1 MAPADPRPLLPP
13 TAAIPPL
20 LRRLLRLGASLCLL
34 IALVLGVG
42 VGAADAAR
50 DTDSYDGNIF
60 ALYAG
65 NGSLVPPRS
74 TLRLALEE
82 HRPVVL
88 AYYLDDSRD
97 SKTFAPALSEL
108 QRTWGQRAE
117 LIYLTTDNLQTRADQ
132 GVSDPAHYWKGTI
145 PQVVVIDSAG
155 KVVFDAAGQVSVDAI
170 DAALAKAT
178 GTQAVEGREG
188 TVSRS
193 FNEYNSEIVPA
204 G

>member
-1 MAPADPRPLLPP
+1 MAPAVPAPLVHLAAPI
-13 TAAIPPL
+13 TAL
-20 LRRLLRLGASLCLL
+20 LRRLLPIGASLCLV
-34 IALVLGVG
+34 IALVMGVG
-42 VGAADAAR
+42 VHGADAAR

-74 TLRLALEE
+74 TLKQALEE

-88 AYYLDDSRD
+88 AFYLDDSRD
-97 SKTFAPALSEL
+97 SKTFAPSLSEL
-108 QRTWGQRAE
+108 QRTWGQGAE
-117 LIYLTTDNLQTRADQ
+117 LIYLTTDNLQNRVDQ
-132 GVSDPAHYWKGTI
+132 GVSDPSHYWKGTI
-145 PQVVVIDSAG
+145 PQVVVIDAAG
-155 KVVFDAAGQVSVDAI
+155 KVVFDAAGQVNVDAI

-178 GTQAVEGREG
+178 GTKAAEGREG
-188 TVSRS
+188 TMSRS